1 MALTGRRS
9 EAMFRRYGIVAT
21 EDKMAAL
28 AKQEA
33 YENSYKT
40 ATVPDSNASADS

>member
-1 MALTGRRS
+1 VYWAES
-9 EAMFRRYGIVAT
+9 GIVAT

-40 ATVPDSNASADS
+40 GTVPTSTASTDS

>member
-1 MALTGRRS
+1 
-9 EAMFRRYGIVAT
+9 MFRRYGIVAT

-40 ATVPDSNASADS
+40 VTAPASNASADS